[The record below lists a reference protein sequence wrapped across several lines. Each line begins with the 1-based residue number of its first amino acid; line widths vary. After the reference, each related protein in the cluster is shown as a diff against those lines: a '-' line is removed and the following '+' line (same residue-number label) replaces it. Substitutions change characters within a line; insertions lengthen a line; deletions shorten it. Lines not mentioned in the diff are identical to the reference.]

1 MNRLSAPESAP
12 RDQMSRVAGEAGES
26 TAGPGTALR
35 SRTTRPRA
43 RKRAVPA
50 RQGAPA
56 PASGSAPA
64 PTEGNGPA
72 PSGGEAPLPA
82 DGGGPAPAGGS
93 APAPADGSAPAPAD
107 GNAHARPTN
116 SATDC
121 GSVSTSWSTSIPRS
135 TSMQPEPRR
144 RDRETGLSAL
154 LRYLPAGSS
163 VGSVLRYAT
172 SGQAQIGLA
181 AFLLPCDQRERS

>member
-26 TAGPGTALR
+26 MAGPGTALR

-56 PASGSAPA
+56 PASGGAPA

-72 PSGGEAPLPA
+72 PSGGDAPLPA
-82 DGGGPAPAGGS
+82 DGGGPAPA
-93 APAPADGSAPAPAD
+93 DESAPAPAD

-135 TSMQPEPRR
+135 TSMQPKPQR
-144 RDRETGLSAL
+144 RDSETGLSAL

-163 VGSVLRYAT
+163 VGSVLRYAA